1 MYVVIVGGGRTGA
14 QLARTL
20 IAQDHDVHVVD
31 DRKQVLTR
39 IHRELP
45 TELIHEG
52 ELLNAQV
59 LEQAGIE
66 QADVMAA
73 CTTHDEVNLVLCYL
87 ARKRYGVRRTIAR
100 VNNPR
105 NAWLFN
111 DLFHVD
117 VELNQAS
124 IMASMIQEEMSLGD
138 MVTLLKLRRGHYS
151 LVEEKIPAG
160 AKAVGV
166 AIKDLVLPRNCVI
179 TAILRSGDVVVPR
192 GETVFEVGDE
202 VLALTDP
209 KSARELVALFEDPEM
224 D

>member
-1 MYVVIVGGGRTGA
+1 MYVLIVGGGRTGA

-20 IAQDHDVHVVD
+20 VEQEHEVHVVE

-45 TELIHEG
+45 TEAIHEG
-52 ELLNAQV
+52 VLLDVQI
-59 LEQAGIE
+59 LEQAGIA
-66 QADVMAA
+66 QADVLAA
-73 CTTHDEVNLVLCYL
+73 CTTQDEVNLVLCYL

-111 DLFHVD
+111 DMFHVD

-160 AKAVGV
+160 AKAIGV
-166 AIKDLVLPRNCVI
+166 ALKDLDLPRHCVI
-179 TAILRSGDVVVPR
+179 TAILRSGEVVMPR
-192 GETVFEVGDE
+192 GETVFEEGDE

-209 KSARELVALFEDPEM
+209 ESARRLMELFESPEL
-224 D
+224 

>member
-1 MYVVIVGGGRTGA
+1 
-14 QLARTL
+14 
-20 IAQDHDVHVVD
+20 
-31 DRKQVLTR
+31 
-39 IHRELP
+39 
-45 TELIHEG
+45 
-52 ELLNAQV
+52 
-59 LEQAGIE
+59 
-66 QADVMAA
+66 
-73 CTTHDEVNLVLCYL
+73 
-87 ARKRYGVRRTIAR
+87 VRRTIAR